1 MELSLVSVMM
11 LMAIIMIM
19 MMVMM
24 VMMIMAMMVMLMMM
38 VIMTTTWCPG
48 ASHLPSPGG
57 VALCGGSQE
66 SRTRPEVK
74 FCDVIF

>member
-1 MELSLVSVMM
+1 
-11 LMAIIMIM
+11 M
-19 MMVMM
+19 MMMM
-24 VMMIMAMMVMLMMM
+24 VMMIMVMMVMLMMM

>member
-1 MELSLVSVMM
+1 MGLSLVSVMM
-11 LMAIIMIM
+11 AMIMAMMMVMMTMM

-24 VMMIMAMMVMLMMM
+24 VVLMMM

-66 SRTRPEVK
+66 SRTRPE
-74 FCDVIF
+74 

>member
-1 MELSLVSVMM
+1 MGLSLVSVMM
-11 LMAIIMIM
+11 QMAMIM
-19 MMVMM
+19 MMMM
-24 VMMIMAMMVMLMMM
+24 VMMVMLMMM

-74 FCDVIF
+74 FCYIF